1 MREVFEMSRIVIAK
15 CFWNLVGSAAMCLL
29 TGGVLTAS
37 AQIVNS
43 NNWSTVQPILARNV
57 STITSLPQQ
66 TPGVNV
72 TGNGLNMPD
81 GPVLGNGHVTAAIGG
96 NAAAQMY
103 TLTTTDFFDTFT
115 PAVVGSVTIN
125 TPGFDTNATYQQ
137 QQDPGLGEV
146 RSTFTEGS
154 QSLYIRSIV
163 AATANLLILQLTN
176 KGSSTITG
184 VSIATQAGSV
194 GSNDSLPITDG
205 VQTST
210 GTAWVT
216 RSTAVSGNVYP
227 ASDALAT
234 RLPDGSTAVT
244 VVNGYAV
251 TNTVNLPPNT
261 TVNVVVGIGGGAGS
275 TTYLNDAINLA
286 AAQTD
291 ATVSSTITAHEAWW
305 QAFWQAG
312 ATVNLGGGP
321 MEQYWYNSLY
331 YLACFNRTGNM
342 MAGMQGIQTE
352 DGQAWGG
359 DWSTDY
365 NIENPYLGVLSAGH
379 PELDG
384 PYFTGINSYLPEAE
398 INAGSS
404 TGSNGALSDSGIGPG
419 LQNAVP
425 ATDWGMH
432 GDAAW
437 LASVYVNYWNYTRN
451 ATWASQTAYPFLVA
465 VAHWWDQNLV
475 YENGVYNDIGSA
487 QQEQAPYNLNAIGDL
502 SELQALYTALL
513 DMNASGAITASP
525 SDVTLWTT
533 ELANLAPFP
542 TYTTGGLTYYKAT
555 QDTPNVGGGY
565 AYNPAVWVPSI
576 GLGSPAASL
585 LAMQNTVYNVGDTNN
600 GWYQQNSF
608 AWVFPASA
616 RVGLPD
622 TYSRF
627 LAFLAGR
634 LGFGALLQQNGIV
647 AQYGG
652 GAETM
657 GSIETVDEMLLSSYD
672 GILRFYPVWPLARNV
687 SFSDLGATGNFSV
700 SSSLTGGV
708 IGATTVVSNMGRPLT
723 IAQPFPGAT
732 ITITDASTGASVSQT
747 YSTVT
752 ASTVAGHTYNVTFTG
767 VNPPPPNIATLGT
780 ASASSDIGSIDYWAG
795 YANDG
800 QTASQPSTNG
810 WASSSNLTAQHSE
823 YFQLDLGAAMA
834 FNEADLWPRSD
845 SPNVGQGFPA
855 TYNIAVSN
863 DGANWTVVATGS
875 TGAPPSG
882 EVVVSLGSQTA
893 RYVRVNGLTLR
904 ANPNDSGNYRMQL
917 AEVQLFNR
925 PSGPQNQDITFNPVP
940 AQAVGGTLTVT
951 ATASSGLP
959 VSYIAVQNGNCSVS
973 GSVVTFLNA
982 GACGIIA
989 IQNGNASYHAAP
1001 EVGQVILV
1009 NNPISQTITF
1019 GSIPQQHV
1027 GGTLTVS
1034 ATASSGLPVAF
1045 TVVQNG
1051 NCSVSGNVVTFLNVG
1066 NCGVIANQAGNS
1078 TYAAAPSVGQIVV
1091 VNNPVAQTITF
1102 GSLPSEHVGSQ
1113 LTVSATASSGLPVT
1127 FSVVPNGNCS
1137 VSGSVVTFLNVGNCG
1152 VLANQ
1157 PGNNIYTAAPQVGQI
1172 AVVN

>member
-1 MREVFEMSRIVIAK
+1 
-15 CFWNLVGSAAMCLL
+15 MCLL

-57 STITSLPQQ
+57 STITSLPQE

-81 GPVLGNGHVTAAIGG
+81 GPVMGNGHVTAAIGG

-115 PAVVGSVTIN
+115 PAVVGSVTIQ
-125 TPGFDTNATYQQ
+125 TPGFDSSATYQQ
-137 QQDPGLGEV
+137 QQDPGLAEV

-163 AATANLLILQLTN
+163 AATANLLIIQLTN
-176 KGSSTITG
+176 KGSATING
-184 VSIATQAGSV
+184 VTIATQAGSV
-194 GSNDSLPITDG
+194 GTNDSLPITDG
-205 VQTST
+205 VQAST

-234 RLPDGSTAVT
+234 RLPDGSTAVS
-244 VVNGYAV
+244 VYNGYAV

-261 TVNVVVGIGGGAGS
+261 VVNVVVAIGGGAGS
-275 TTYLNDAINLA
+275 TTYETDAINLA

-291 ATVSSTITAHEAWW
+291 ATVTSTIAAHEAWW

-321 MEQYWYNSLY
+321 IEQYWYNSLY

-352 DGQAWGG
+352 DDQAYGG

-404 TGSNGALSDSGIGPG
+404 TGADGALSDSGIGPG

-432 GDAAW
+432 GDSVW

-475 YENGVYNDIGSA
+475 YENGYYNDIGSA
-487 QQEQAPYNLNAIGDL
+487 QQEQSQYNLNAIGDL

-513 DMNASGAITASP
+513 DMNASGAISAAP
-525 SDVTLWTT
+525 SDVTLWTK

-542 TYTTGGLTYYKAT
+542 TYTAGGITYYSAT
-555 QDTPNVGGGY
+555 QDTPGVGGGY

-576 GLGSPAASL
+576 GLGSSAASL
-585 LAMQNTVYNVGDTNN
+585 QEMQNTVYNVGDTNN

-627 LAFLAGR
+627 RAFLAGR
-634 LGFGALLQQNGIV
+634 LGFAALLQQNGIV
-647 AQYGG
+647 SQYGG

-672 GILRFYPVWPLARNV
+672 GILRFYPAWPLARTV
-687 SFSDLGATGNFSV
+687 SFSDLGATGGFSV
-700 SSSLTGGV
+700 SSSLSGGV
-708 IGATTVVSNMGRPLT
+708 IGATTVFSNMGRPLT

-732 ITITDASTGASVSQT
+732 ITITDASTGASTSAT
-747 YSTVT
+747 YTTVT

-767 VNPPPPNIATLGT
+767 VNPPPPDIATLGT
-780 ASASSDIGSIDYWAG
+780 AIVSSDIGSIDWWAG

-800 QTASQPSTNG
+800 QTLSEQSTTG
-810 WASSSNLTAQHSE
+810 WSSSSNLSTQHTE
-823 YFQLDLGAAMA
+823 YFELDLGTAMA
-834 FNEADLWPRSD
+834 FNEVDLWPRSD
-845 SPNVGQGFPA
+845 PGNAGAGFPSS
-855 TYNIAVSN
+855 YNVAVSN
-863 DGANWTVVATGS
+863 DGVTWTVVSTGS
-875 TGAPPSG
+875 NTTAPTGD
-882 EVVVSLGSQTA
+882 VVISLPAQTE

-904 ANPNDSGNYRMQL
+904 TDSSGNYRMQL

-925 PSGPQNQDITFNPVP
+925 PTGVQNQDITFNPVP
-940 AQAVGGTLTVT
+940 AQAVGSTLTVT

-959 VSYIAVQNGNCSVS
+959 VSYVAVQNGNCSVS

-989 IQNGNASYHAAP
+989 IQNGNASYNAAP

-1009 NNPISQTITF
+1009 NNPIAQTITF

-1034 ATASSGLPVAF
+1034 ATASSGLPVTF

-1051 NCSVSGNVVTFLNVG
+1051 NCSVSVNVVTFLNVG
-1066 NCGVIANQAGNS
+1066 NCGVIASQAGNS
-1078 TYAAAPSVGQIVV
+1078 TYAAAPQVGQIVV
-1091 VNNPVAQTITF
+1091 VNNPVSQTIAF
-1102 GSLPSEHVGSQ
+1102 GSLPSETVGAQ

-1137 VSGSVVTFLNVGNCG
+1137 VSSDVVTFLNVGNCG
-1152 VLANQ
+1152 VLASQ
-1157 PGNNIYTAAPQVGQI
+1157 AGNNIYSAAPQVGQI
-1172 AVVN
+1172 VVVN

>member
-1 MREVFEMSRIVIAK
+1 
-15 CFWNLVGSAAMCLL
+15 
-29 TGGVLTAS
+29 
-37 AQIVNS
+37 VNS
-43 NNWSTVQPILARNV
+43 NNWSTVQPILQRNV
-57 STITSLPQQ
+57 TTMTTPP
-66 TPGVNV
+66 TEAPGVNV

-96 NAAAQMY
+96 TAASQTY

-125 TPGFDTNATYQQ
+125 TPGFDSGATYQQ
-137 QQDPGLGEV
+137 QQDPGLAEA

-163 AATANLLILQLTN
+163 SATSNLLIIQLTN

-194 GSNDSLPITDG
+194 GSNDNLPITDG
-205 VQTST
+205 VQAST

-244 VVNGYAV
+244 VYNSYAV

-261 TVNVVVGIGGGAGS
+261 VVNVVVAIGGGAGS
-275 TTYLNDAINLA
+275 TTYETDAINLA

-291 ATVSSTITAHEAWW
+291 ATVASTITAHEAWW
-305 QAFWQAG
+305 QSFWQAG

-321 MEQYWYNSLY
+321 MEKYWYNSLY

-352 DGQAWGG
+352 DDQAYGG

-365 NIENPYLGVLSAGH
+365 NIENPYLGVFSAGH
-379 PELDG
+379 PELAG

-398 INAGSS
+398 INAGNSS
-404 TGSNGALSDSGIGPG
+404 GANGALSDSGIGPG

-451 ATWASQTAYPFLVA
+451 ATWAAQTAYPFLLA
-465 VAHWWDQNLV
+465 TAHYWDQTLV

-487 QQEQAPYNLNAIGDL
+487 QQEQSPYNLNAIGDL
-502 SELQALYTALL
+502 SEIQALYTALL
-513 DMNASGAITASP
+513 DMNASGAITSSP
-525 SDVTLWTT
+525 SDVALWKT
-533 ELANLAPFP
+533 EVANLAPFP
-542 TYTTGGLTYYKAT
+542 TYTSGGITYYSAT
-555 QDTPNVGGGY
+555 QDTPGVGGGY

-576 GLGSPAASL
+576 GLGSSPTSL
-585 LAMQNTVYNVGDTNN
+585 LQMQNTVYNVGDTNN

-634 LGFGALLQQNGIV
+634 TGFSALLQQNGIV
-647 AQYGG
+647 SQYGG
-652 GAETM
+652 GSETM

-672 GILRFYPVWPLARNV
+672 GILRFYPAWPLARNV
-687 SFSDLGATGNFSV
+687 SFSDFGATGNFSV

-708 IGATTVVSNMGRPLT
+708 IGATTVVSNSGRPLT

-732 ITITDASTGASVSQT
+732 ITITDTTTNATTSAT

-752 ASTVAGHTYNVTFTG
+752 ASTVAGHTYNVTFGG
-767 VNPPPPNIATLGT
+767 VNPPPPDLATLGT
-780 ASASSDIGSIDYWAG
+780 AIVSSDIGNIDWWAG

-800 QTASQPSTNG
+800 QTLSQQSTTG
-810 WASSSNLTAQHSE
+810 WSSSSNLSAQHTE
-823 YFQLDLGAAMA
+823 YFELDLGTAMA
-834 FNEADLWPRSD
+834 FNEVDLWPRSD
-845 SPNVGQGFPA
+845 SGNAGQGFPA
-855 TYNIAVSN
+855 TYNVAVSN
-863 DGANWTVVATGS
+863 NGSSWTVVATGS
-875 TGAPPSG
+875 TGAPPTG
-882 EVVVSLGSQTA
+882 DVVVSLGAQNA
-893 RYVRVNGLTLR
+893 RYVMVNGLTLR

-925 PSGPQNQDITFNPVP
+925 PTGAQNQDITFNPIP
-940 AQAVGGTLTVT
+940 AQV
-951 ATASSGLP
+951 
-959 VSYIAVQNGNCSVS
+959 
-973 GSVVTFLNA
+973 
-982 GACGIIA
+982 
-989 IQNGNASYHAAP
+989 
-1001 EVGQVILV
+1001 
-1009 NNPISQTITF
+1009 
-1019 GSIPQQHV
+1019 V

-1034 ATASSGLPVAF
+1034 ATASSGLPISF
-1045 TVVQNG
+1045 TIVQNG
-1051 NCSVSGNVVTFLNVG
+1051 NCSISGNVVTFLNVG
-1066 NCGVIANQAGNS
+1066 NCGVIAYQYGNAS
-1078 TYAAAPSVGQIVV
+1078 YNAAPAVGQIIV
-1091 VNNPVAQTITF
+1091 VNNATAQTITF
-1102 GSLPSEHVGSQ
+1102 GPIPQQHVGGT

-1137 VSGSVVTFLNVGNCG
+1137 VSGNVVTFLNVGNCG

-1157 PGNNIYTAAPQVGQI
+1157 AGNNVYAAAPQVGQIVVVNNPVSQTITFGPLPNETVGATLTVSATASSGLPVTFSVVPNGNCSVSGNVVTFLNQGNCGVLANQAGNGTYTAAPQVGQI